1 MEHTI
6 LAPTQPKFLL
16 KEGVQASFSPGR
28 GEVEGIHVTI
38 FSWWWISG
46 EPWCGHLTCVDATPA
61 GQRRKSQYKR
71 FNSNRTYL
79 LTYCHWHSFFVMLN
93 LRIEI
98 HSYNMRKK
106 RSVKGQEPPALQKWV
121 KMNSSCDLSGPS
133 WTSTERNNIQ
143 NFCSLNGLRYQLLL
157 ASWSHKCVKSIS
169 SVAILLLLANRYS
182 LTVNKP
188 LFKVS

>member
-1 MEHTI
+1 MWPSSPDDGYLVSPDVGIWHVW
-6 LAPTQPKFLL
+6 TQPQLGSVGK
-16 KEGVQASFSPGR
+16 ASIKGSTQTG
-28 GEVEGIHVTI
+28 
-38 FSWWWISG
+38 
-46 EPWCGHLTCVDATPA
+46 LTW
-61 GQRRKSQYKR
+61 
-71 FNSNRTYL
+71 